1 MGVDWA
7 AVTAK
12 ETVAASAA
20 SFAGDLRPLR
30 ERLDRAVSA
39 TPRPPAT

>member
-12 ETVAASAA
+12 ETVFASAA
-20 SFAGDLRPLR
+20 SSAGDLRPLR
-30 ERLDRAVSA
+30 SVS
-39 TPRPPAT
+39 TGR